1 LTKAV
6 YPGTFDP
13 VTNGHL
19 DILTRS
25 TELFDEVIVAIADDN
40 NKETLFTAAERL
52 ALLQAEVEGRPKIQV
67 MVFSGLTVEFARR
80 QGARA
85 LIRGLRAMSDYEYEL
100 QLAMMNKKFA
110 PEIETVFLM
119 AQMEYSFV
127 SSSAIKW
134 ASSLAGRIG
143 DFVPAMVER
152 ALLEKHLAQVN
163 ERRRVTGAETVVD
176 IDDRDAGGA
185 TV

>member
-1 LTKAV
+1 LIKAV

-19 DILTRS
+19 DILTRAA
-25 TELFDEVIVAIADDN
+25 ELFDEVIVAIADDN
-40 NKETLFTAAERL
+40 NKETLFTSAERL
-52 ALLQAEVEGRPKIQV
+52 ALLQAEAAGNPKIKV

-119 AQMEYSFV
+119 AQVEYSFV

-134 ASSLAGRIG
+134 ASSLRGRIE
-143 DFVPAMVER
+143 DFVPAQVER
-152 ALLEKHLAQVN
+152 ALREKYRLS
-163 ERRRVTGAETVVD
+163 
-176 IDDRDAGGA
+176 
-185 TV
+185 

>member
-1 LTKAV
+1 MTRAV

-19 DILTRS
+19 DILARS
-25 TELFDEVIVAIADDN
+25 MELFDEVIVAVADDN
-40 NKETLFTAAERL
+40 NKKTLFTPKERL
-52 ALLQAEVEGRPKIQV
+52 ALLEEEVGGEPKIKV
-67 MVFSGLTVEFARR
+67 MTFNGLTVEFARR

-119 AQMEYSFV
+119 AQVEYSFV

-134 ASSLAGRIG
+134 AASLDGRIG
-143 DFVPAMVER
+143 DFIPAGVER
-152 ALLEKHLAQVN
+152 AL
-163 ERRRVTGAETVVD
+163 
-176 IDDRDAGGA
+176 RDKYHK
-185 TV
+185 T